1 MFKNIVKFSIIKVEM
16 IDMSVQKVKYNNS
29 FVFISDEVNDDETGK
44 IIKKEKQDLEKTIVI
59 EPINEKDILSE
70 TSVDVFGGDDE

>member
-1 MFKNIVKFSIIKVEM
+1 
-16 IDMSVQKVKYNNS
+16 MSVQKVKYNNS